1 LNIIFLLKQ
10 TLAMILFYCVSLIAS
25 LATASVNPVNPTNV
39 VPNPPSVRF
48 DETLL
53 HNGKNYTLTNAFQA
67 EMRRGEKP
75 LYDVKLQKDQEY
87 LIVAFDAGGEVLDLD
102 LALYTYFYELIDA
115 DVRTDN
121 KGKTEVS
128 FTPTVNQTVWIVPK
142 IRKSSCPITLA
153 DSDLQYCVHRLA
165 IGVYKRN

>member
-1 LNIIFLLKQ
+1 
-10 TLAMILFYCVSLIAS
+10 MIYLYCLSLIAS
-25 LATASVNPVNPTNV
+25 LATATPLNV
-39 VPNPPSVRF
+39 TPNPNPLSVRF

-53 HNGKNYTLTNAFQA
+53 HNGKNYTLANAFQA

-87 LIVAFDAGGEVLDLD
+87 LIVAFDAGGEILDLD
-102 LALYTYFYELIDA
+102 LALYTYHYELIDA

-121 KGKTEVS
+121 KGKTEIT
-128 FTPTVNQTVWIVPK
+128 FIPTINQTVWIVPK
-142 IRKSSCPITLA
+142 IRKSSCPIALA
-153 DSDLQYCVHRLA
+153 EADCQYCVHRLA

>member
-1 LNIIFLLKQ
+1 
-10 TLAMILFYCVSLIAS
+10 MILFYCVSLIAS
-25 LATASVNPVNPTNV
+25 LITAVTTNSSNNAFINPNPT
-39 VPNPPSVRF
+39 STRF

-75 LYDVKLQKDQEY
+75 LYDVKLQKDKEY
-87 LIVAFDAGGEVLDLD
+87 LIVAFDAGGEVVDLD
-102 LALYTYFYELIDA
+102 LALYTYHYELIDA
-115 DVRTDN
+115 DIRTDN
-121 KGKTEVS
+121 KGKTEIS

-142 IRKSSCPITLA
+142 VTKSSCPITLTN
-153 DSDLQYCVHRLA
+153 SDLQYCVHRLA

>member
-1 LNIIFLLKQ
+1 
-10 TLAMILFYCVSLIAS
+10 MIHLYSLSLIAS
-25 LATASVNPVNPTNV
+25 LAVATTFSPNITST
-39 VPNPPSVRF
+39 VPNPSSILL

-53 HNGKNYTLTNAFQA
+53 HNGKNYTLSNAFQA

-87 LIVAFDAGGEVLDLD
+87 LIVAFDAGGEILDLD
-102 LALYTYFYELIDA
+102 LALYTYHYELIDA

-121 KGKTEVS
+121 KGKTEIS

-142 IRKSSCPITLA
+142 ISKTKCPIISPTA
-153 DSDLQYCVHRLA
+153 DCQYCVHRLA

>member
-1 LNIIFLLKQ
+1 
-10 TLAMILFYCVSLIAS
+10 MISFYSLSLIAS
-25 LATASVNPVNPTNV
+25 LAFATPFSTNNTTISTAS
-39 VPNPPSVRF
+39 SVIL

-53 HNGKNYTLTNAFQA
+53 HNGKNYTLSNAFQA

-87 LIVAFDAGGEVLDLD
+87 LIVAFDTGGEILDLD
-102 LALYTYFYELIDA
+102 LALYTYHYELIDA

-121 KGKTEVS
+121 KGKTEIS
-128 FTPTVNQTVWIVPK
+128 FTPTINQTVWVVPK
-142 IRKSSCPITLA
+142 IRKSSCPIASPTA
-153 DSDLQYCVHRLA
+153 DCQYCVHRLA